1 MNEKCYLE
9 QEYAAYRRHQR
20 TRMERWRRTVRRQQ
34 LAMAAMIVLLAA
46 AILWIIREP
55 AASAPVENAAPC
67 VLVSEVAP

>member
-34 LAMAAMIVLLAA
+34 MAMAAMIVLLTAA
-46 AILWIIREP
+46 LIWIIGEP
-55 AASAPVENAAPC
+55 EPRAPVEGAAPC
-67 VLVSEVAP
+67 ALVCEVAP

>member
-34 LAMAAMIVLLAA
+34 LAMVAMIVLFAA
-46 AILWIIREP
+46 LILF
-55 AASAPVENAAPC
+55 
-67 VLVSEVAP
+67 EVAP